1 MNQTEKAAYT
11 LTRQRIVDQIDN
23 IVAQGGSDSTLKRLK
38 RFGNAFSWYPEFY
51 PQILEGIDGMSDKQL
66 MSALRTEDSFM
77 KLMAPVK
84 GLPIHHRIANRTG
97 GDLALRTPTDVFL
110 DVRKMIYDK
119 YGGFP
124 GNSAWNLGAHGA
136 IDERMHQGRYG
147 AKGTVFEESRG
158 LGMAPTEELPIAHG
172 KGTRDIGLKLGQDP
186 ALIRSQADEIF
197 QALDPFI
204 APQVAKFTE
213 IAEHPTTIG
222 QRKIITENIDPA
234 AFDVG
239 RTTEQSTAVRK
250 AAEAAGFDVKFA
262 EAFNYRGGGVRM
274 SFLPFGGEEAVKA
287 IVKNPVG
294 AAMGAASFIE
304 PEAVT
309 AALQGDYEEAAKAT
323 VTGAATGAAIQ
334 QVFTKTPALDK
345 VRAVST
351 LGRLPGAV
359 SFANAAAKFAPPV
372 LAGVAGYQMLDAIV
386 EGTTGRNLQETG
398 VAAEETKQQLRE
410 EGYSEYD
417 LRRRARTGYK
427 KP

>member
-11 LTRQRIVDQIDN
+11 LTRQRIVNQIDN
-23 IVAQGGSDSTLKRLK
+23 IVSQGGSKDTLKRLK

-66 MSALRTEDSFM
+66 MSALRTEDGYM

-84 GLPIHHRIANRTG
+84 GLPIHHKIANRTG

-124 GNSAWNLGAHGA
+124 GNSAWNLGAQGA
-136 IDERMHQGRYG
+136 IDERMHQGRFG
-147 AKGTVFEESRG
+147 AKGTVFDESRG
-158 LGMAPTEELPIAHG
+158 LGMAPTEDLPILHG
-172 KGTRDIGLKLGQDP
+172 KGTKNIGLALGEDP
-186 ALIRSQADEIF
+186 VLLRSQAAEIF
-197 QALDPFI
+197 EELDPFI
-204 APQVAKFTE
+204 EPQVAKFQE
-213 IAEHPTTIG
+213 VVQHPITVG
-222 QRKIITENIDPA
+222 QRKIITENIDVDAFAEGRLPTQQKEIQKLA
-234 AFDVG
+234 A
-239 RTTEQSTAVRK
+239 QK
-250 AAEAAGFDVKFA
+250 GFDVKFA
-262 EAFNYRGGGVRM
+262 EAFDYRSGGVRM

-294 AAMGAASFIE
+294 AFMGAASMLE

-334 QVFTKTPALDK
+334 QVFTKTPVLDK

-359 SFANAAAKFAPPV
+359 SFAGAAAKFAPPL
-372 LAGVAGYQMLDAIV
+372 LAGYAGYQMLDAIV
-386 EGTTGRNLQETG
+386 EGTTGKNLQETG
-398 VAAEETKQQLRE
+398 VAAEEKKQQLRE
-410 EGYSEYD
+410 EGYSEYE
-417 LRRRARTGYK
+417 LRRRARTGYT

>member
-66 MSALRTEDSFM
+66 MSALRTEDGFM

-84 GLPIHHRIANRTG
+84 GLPIHHKIANRTG
-97 GDLALRTPTDVFL
+97 GDIALRTPTDVFL

-124 GNSAWNLGAHGA
+124 GNSAWNLGAQGA

-172 KGTRDIGLKLGQDP
+172 KGTRDIGIKLGQDP

-204 APQVAKFTE
+204 EPQVAKFTE
-213 IAEHPTTIG
+213 IVEHPVTVA
-222 QRKIITENIDPA
+222 QRKVIQEGIDPA

-239 RTTEQSTAVRK
+239 RTPEQSTAVRK
-250 AAEAAGFDVKFA
+250 AAAETGLDVKFA
-262 EAFNYRGGGVRM
+262 SAFDFSSGKALLKVA
-274 SFLPFGGEEAVKA
+274 LP
-287 IVKNPVG
+287 
-294 AAMGAASFIE
+294 AA
-304 PEAVT
+304 
-309 AALQGDYEEAAKAT
+309 AALPLSALGAK
-323 VTGAATGAAIQ
+323 
-334 QVFTKTPALDK
+334 
-345 VRAVST
+345 
-351 LGRLPGAV
+351 
-359 SFANAAAKFAPPV
+359 
-372 LAGVAGYQMLDAIV
+372 
-386 EGTTGRNLQETG
+386 
-398 VAAEETKQQLRE
+398 AAEE
-410 EGYSEYD
+410 EYQRD
-417 LRRRARTGYK
+417 PGLVTGIQRGLARTELAADVVSAGATAAAPATAGASLPVAGLAEVISFAAGGVNFAIDMFK
-427 KP
+427 NPKPVTEEDLQFSTL

>member
-1 MNQTEKAAYT
+1 MNQTEQAAYT
-11 LTRQRIVDQIDN
+11 LTRQRIVNQIDN

-51 PQILEGIDGMSDKQL
+51 PQILEGIDGMSDQQL

-147 AKGTVFEESRG
+147 AKGTVFEQSRG

-172 KGTRDIGLKLGQDP
+172 KGTKDIGLKLGQDP

-197 QALDPFI
+197 KALDPFI

-213 IAEHPTTIG
+213 IVEHPTTVG

-250 AAEAAGFDVKFA
+250 AAEATGFDVKFA
-262 EAFNYRGGGVRM
+262 SGFKFRGGGVNLGM
-274 SFLPFGGEEAVKA
+274 SVISEYGEAIEEFTGGA
-287 IVKNPVG
+287 ISNTINKLLVNPLRKTVGQKPVG
-294 AAMGAASFIE
+294 
-304 PEAVT
+304 P
-309 AALQGDYEEAAKAT
+309 
-323 VTGAATGAAIQ
+323 
-334 QVFTKTPALDK
+334 
-345 VRAVST
+345 
-351 LGRLPGAV
+351 
-359 SFANAAAKFAPPV
+359 
-372 LAGVAGYQMLDAIV
+372 
-386 EGTTGRNLQETG
+386 
-398 VAAEETKQQLRE
+398 
-410 EGYSEYD
+410 
-417 LRRRARTGYK
+417 YK
-427 KP
+427 KPDPQADVKAVERAKTAVQRGGQFSFGLGGVKFTAPEIGLSEVLGFN